1 MHSARVNAVVTG
13 ACCSISAQ
21 HGQAIPPQF
30 HKAIAVTFCFFRKD
44 DSNSKSSRVQT
55 LALTTDATGKVRHD
69 AVVKQQH
76 GAGTLVQSSHTDLL
90 SKKFTEEQLM
100 KPSEEEVEAKADETR
115 DALEAL
121 LQGKTG
127 GGKIQS
133 QVSWMARARA
143 LSA

>member
-1 MHSARVNAVVTG
+1 
-13 ACCSISAQ
+13 
-21 HGQAIPPQF
+21 
-30 HKAIAVTFCFFRKD
+30 
-44 DSNSKSSRVQT
+44 
-55 LALTTDATGKVRHD
+55 
-69 AVVKQQH
+69 
-76 GAGTLVQSSHTDLL
+76 
-90 SKKFTEEQLM
+90 M

>member
-1 MHSARVNAVVTG
+1 M
-13 ACCSISAQ
+13 
-21 HGQAIPPQF
+21 
-30 HKAIAVTFCFFRKD
+30 
-44 DSNSKSSRVQT
+44 
-55 LALTTDATGKVRHD
+55 RHD

-127 GGKIQS
+127 GGKVQS
-133 QVSWMARARA
+133 QVSCMTHALA